1 MRLFSLFQRKGRR
14 RFTRY
19 RRILSILAVHGFGEI
34 VHQTG
39 VGRILRTLQRIFR
52 PKKRGRSA
60 GRQFPIDQASTWV
73 RIRLAIEELGP
84 TFIKFGQILSNRPDL
99 VPRELQDEL
108 EKLQENVAP
117 FPAEEAIEL
126 VEKELGAGID
136 SLFQSFDRK
145 PFAAASIA
153 QIHRAI
159 LRDGEEV
166 AVKVQRPGLRDLVEI
181 DADIFR
187 ELAELIE
194 RHFPESVQVGPREL
208 VEEFERAMRQEL
220 DFRRESASIERFA
233 AQFEDDDRIMI
244 PRVYRELSARRI
256 LTMEYINGRPLSAF
270 LGEGQQAMKGG
281 TGRGSRA
288 AEEGA
293 RAAEAE
299 GPDSAEPRDEGA
311 RIAEIGAD
319 LTLKQ
324 VFTHGFFHADPHPG
338 NIFVLEDG
346 RLCYLDF
353 GLTGSLIQRDL
364 ETVSTLLISIIERNE
379 QKAARAVV
387 KLSGCRDYDT
397 ARSIER
403 DIAELIDRF
412 QSTRAGD
419 FSFTSLLADL
429 VEILVNKGLRLSP
442 DLFLLVKA
450 LITIEGVATAL
461 DPQFDFSAHLQPF
474 VQELVRE
481 RFNPERI
488 KKHISTAAGDYSDL
502 LQSIPGDYY
511 RIVDSIS
518 SGQVRL
524 SVNEESLT
532 PIRHT
537 ILQASSALVFALV
550 LSALIIG
557 SAVIVHSRVPPLWHE
572 IPVIGIVGFV
582 AAGLLGFWLLIKII
596 RTGGM

>member
-1 MRLFSLFQRKGRR
+1 MKIFNLLQRKGRR
-14 RFTRY
+14 RFARY
-19 RRILSILAVHGFGEI
+19 RQILSILAVHGFGEI

-39 VGRILRTLQRIFR
+39 AGRILRTLQRLFR
-52 PKKRGRSA
+52 SKSKGRSA
-60 GRQFPIDQASTWV
+60 GTQFFIEQASAWV

-99 VPRELQDEL
+99 VPRELQEEL

-117 FPAEEAIEL
+117 FPAEEAIEI
-126 VEKELGAGID
+126 VERELGAGID
-136 SLFQSFDRK
+136 SLFQSFDRE

-153 QIHRAI
+153 QIHRAV
-159 LRDGEEV
+159 LPDGSEA
-166 AVKVQRPGLRDLVEI
+166 AVKIQRPGLLDMVEI

-187 ELAELIE
+187 ELAALIE
-194 RHFPESVQVGPREL
+194 RHFPEAVHVGPREL
-208 VEEFERAMRQEL
+208 VAEFERAMRQEL
-220 DFRRESASIERFA
+220 DFRRETASIDRFA
-233 AQFEDDDRIMI
+233 AQFEDDDRLMI
-244 PRVYRELSARRI
+244 PYVYRELSGRRVI
-256 LTMEYINGRPLSAF
+256 TMEYINGRPLSAL
-270 LGEGQQAMKGG
+270 LGEGG
-281 TGRGSRA
+281 RA
-288 AEEGA
+288 A
-293 RAAEAE
+293 RAGTDRAGRTAEAG
-299 GPDSAEPRDEGA
+299 GPDSAEPRIDEGA

-324 VFTHGFFHADPHPG
+324 IFTHGFFHADPHPG

-364 ETVSTLLISIIERNE
+364 ETVSALLISIIERNE
-379 QKAARAVV
+379 QKAARSVV

-397 ARSIER
+397 ARGIER

-429 VEILVNKGLRLSP
+429 VDVLVNKGLRLSP

-481 RFNPERI
+481 RLNPERI

-502 LQSIPGDYY
+502 LQSVPGDYY
-511 RIVDSIS
+511 RIVDSIA

-537 ILQASSALVFALV
+537 ILQASSAIVFALV

>member
-1 MRLFSLFQRKGRR
+1 MKLFSLLQRKGRR
-14 RFTRY
+14 RFARY
-19 RRILSILAVHGFGEI
+19 RQILSILAVHGFGEI

-39 VGRILRTLQRIFR
+39 VGQILRTLRRLFR
-52 PKKRGRSA
+52 RKNRDQHTGGQPS
-60 GRQFPIDQASTWV
+60 IDQTSTWV
-73 RIRLAIEELGP
+73 RIRMAIEELGP

-99 VPRELQDEL
+99 IPRELQDEL

-117 FPAEEAIEL
+117 FTAEEAIEI
-126 VEKELGAGID
+126 VERELGEGVD
-136 SLFQSFDRK
+136 TLYQSFDRK

-153 QIHRAI
+153 QIHRAV
-159 LRDGEEV
+159 LPDGKEA
-166 AVKVQRPGLRDLVEI
+166 AVKVQRPGLQEMVEI
-181 DADIFR
+181 NADIFQ
-187 ELAELIE
+187 ELAALIE
-194 RHFPESVQVGPREL
+194 HHFPETIQAGPREL
-208 VEEFERAMRQEL
+208 VGEFERAMRQEL

-233 AQFEDDDRIMI
+233 AQFGDDERLMI
-244 PRVYRELSARRI
+244 PQVYRELSSRRVI
-256 LTMEYINGRPLSAF
+256 TMEYINGRPLSSF
-270 LGEGQQAMKGG
+270 LDLQEKSAGRPAMQEDE
-281 TGRGSRA
+281 TS
-288 AEEGA
+288 
-293 RAAEAE
+293 AE
-299 GPDSAEPRDEGA
+299 GT
-311 RIAEIGAD
+311 RIAEIGAE

-324 VFTHGFFHADPHPG
+324 IFTHGFFHADPHPG

-364 ETVSTLLISIIERNE
+364 ETVSALLISIIERNE

-461 DPQFDFSAHLQPF
+461 DPQFDFSSHLQPF
-474 VQELVRE
+474 ARELVQEH
-481 RFNPERI
+481 FNPERI
-488 KKHISTAAGDYSDL
+488 KKHISTAAGEYSDL

-511 RIVDSIS
+511 RIVDSIA

-537 ILQASSALVFALV
+537 ILQASTAIVFALV

>member
-1 MRLFSLFQRKGRR
+1 MKLFSLLQRKGRR
-14 RFTRY
+14 RFARY
-19 RRILSILAVHGFGEI
+19 RQILSILAVHGFGEI

-39 VGRILRTLQRIFR
+39 VGQILRTLRRLFR
-52 PKKRGRSA
+52 RKNRDQHTGGQPS
-60 GRQFPIDQASTWV
+60 IDQTSTWV
-73 RIRLAIEELGP
+73 RIRMAIEELGP

-99 VPRELQDEL
+99 IPRELQDEL

-117 FPAEEAIEL
+117 FTAEEAIEI
-126 VEKELGAGID
+126 VERELGEGVD
-136 SLFQSFDRK
+136 TLYQSFDRK

-153 QIHRAI
+153 QIHRAV
-159 LRDGEEV
+159 LPDGKEA
-166 AVKVQRPGLRDLVEI
+166 AVKVQRPGLQEMVEI
-181 DADIFR
+181 NADIFQ
-187 ELAELIE
+187 ELAALIE
-194 RHFPESVQVGPREL
+194 HHFPETIQAGPREL
-208 VEEFERAMRQEL
+208 VGEFERAMRQEL

-233 AQFEDDDRIMI
+233 AQFGDDERLMI
-244 PRVYRELSARRI
+244 PQVYRELSSRRVI
-256 LTMEYINGRPLSAF
+256 TMEYINGRPLSSF
-270 LGEGQQAMKGG
+270 LDLQEKSAGRPAMQEDE
-281 TGRGSRA
+281 TS
-288 AEEGA
+288 
-293 RAAEAE
+293 AE
-299 GPDSAEPRDEGA
+299 GT
-311 RIAEIGAD
+311 RIAEIGAE

-324 VFTHGFFHADPHPG
+324 IFTHGFFHADPHPG

-364 ETVSTLLISIIERNE
+364 ETVSALLISIIERNE

-461 DPQFDFSAHLQPF
+461 DPQFDFSSHLQPF
-474 VQELVRE
+474 ARELVQE

-511 RIVDSIS
+511 RIVDSIA

-537 ILQASSALVFALV
+537 ILQASTAIVFALV

>member
-1 MRLFSLFQRKGRR
+1 MKIFSLLQRKGRR
-14 RFTRY
+14 RFARY
-19 RRILSILAVHGFGEI
+19 RQILSILAVHGFGEI

-39 VGRILRTLQRIFR
+39 VGRILRALRRIFR
-52 PKKRGRSA
+52 PKSRSRPA
-60 GRQFPIDQASTWV
+60 GTQFSIEQASTWV

-153 QIHRAI
+153 QIHRAV

-166 AVKVQRPGLRDLVEI
+166 AVKVQRPGLGDLVEI

-208 VEEFERAMRQEL
+208 VEEFERAMLQEL

-233 AQFEDDDRIMI
+233 AQFEDDDRLMI
-244 PRVYRELSARRI
+244 PHVYRELSARRV

-270 LGEGQQAMKGG
+270 LGEGGQAARAG
-281 TGRGSRA
+281 TGRGGPANPDERI
-288 AEEGA
+288 GA
-293 RAAEAE
+293 
-299 GPDSAEPRDEGA
+299 EGA

-353 GLTGSLIQRDL
+353 GLTGSLI
-364 ETVSTLLISIIERNE
+364 
-379 QKAARAVV
+379 
-387 KLSGCRDYDT
+387 
-397 ARSIER
+397 
-403 DIAELIDRF
+403 
-412 QSTRAGD
+412 
-419 FSFTSLLADL
+419 
-429 VEILVNKGLRLSP
+429 
-442 DLFLLVKA
+442 
-450 LITIEGVATAL
+450 
-461 DPQFDFSAHLQPF
+461 
-474 VQELVRE
+474 
-481 RFNPERI
+481 
-488 KKHISTAAGDYSDL
+488 
-502 LQSIPGDYY
+502 
-511 RIVDSIS
+511 
-518 SGQVRL
+518 
-524 SVNEESLT
+524 
-532 PIRHT
+532 
-537 ILQASSALVFALV
+537 
-550 LSALIIG
+550 
-557 SAVIVHSRVPPLWHE
+557 
-572 IPVIGIVGFV
+572 
-582 AAGLLGFWLLIKII
+582 
-596 RTGGM
+596 